1 MPTEDKKAV
10 AYILHSLKIPE
21 TEWQIGKTKVFLR
34 HTVFEPLEERRRELL
49 TEKMIIIQKV
59 WRGYRIRKRYKEM
72 RRACIIIQTYFRGR
86 RERLMYLRKRRAA
99 ILIQAHMRGV
109 FARELVEE
117 IRRKKREEE
126 ERLRRLRQEEEERKR
141 KEETR
146 RRAETEERAREE
158 AFKIAQK
165 ELITL
170 AEIANK
176 KAEKTVDKKGQVNLD
191 EMFTFL
197 AEPSK
202 PKENE
207 EKDFLSDLTH
217 DLEAMFQA
225 SDGARQPMHK
235 PMRTA
240 PDPPSSSKNALTRT
254 DQKSSRDLRR
264 QRRVRK
270 KLLGIDDDTGRG
282 DEPFD
287 PTAYPLI
294 KFAEMYFNDFPRD
307 SGAFS
312 TMSLRRL
319 PKSIRDAIPKQE
331 MLVYTKANSLPT
343 SMVHMHEPEN
353 VNLACSIFKDLCKLL
368 RGDTKNEQINLVIQ
382 STIAYGIDRSELRD
396 EIFCQLIRQ
405 VTENPRE
412 DGILRGWHFLTL
424 CTIAFPPSKN
434 FNKVCVKIIFVVHYY
449 SYLYFL

>member
-1 MPTEDKKAV
+1 MPTDDKKAV

-59 WRGYRIRKRYKEM
+59 WRGYRIRKRYKKM
-72 RRACIIIQTYFRGR
+72 RRACIILQTYFRGR

-170 AEIANK
+170 AEMANK

-207 EKDFLSDLTH
+207 EKVFLSGLAL

-235 PMRTA
+235 PMRSA

-270 KLLGIDDDTGRG
+270 KLLGIDDEAGRG
-282 DEPFD
+282 DESFD

-307 SGAFS
+307 SGAFG

-368 RGDTKNEQINLVIQ
+368 RGDTKNDQINLVIQ
-382 STIAYGIDRSELRD
+382 STIAYGIDRPELRD

-412 DGILRGWHFLTL
+412 DAILRGWHFLAL